1 MFKLIQ
7 EQNPQAEHI
16 TNKYL
21 KNDTI
26 IARQYQISIAKNCL
40 LQNTAVILPTG
51 LGKTIIAF
59 LVIAEILPK
68 RVLFLAPTKPLVMQ
82 HYENCKRFVNI
93 EERKVIMLS
102 GSIPQK
108 KRALQFDSGT
118 IIISTPQTIKN
129 DIFKGLYTLEDI
141 HLIIFDE
148 MHKAVE
154 KYAYVELAKKF
165 NGLIL
170 GLTASPGSKKKKIN
184 QIFENLKINNIE
196 RRLREDTDVKEHIKD
211 IRIEWIKVQM
221 NVALKEILEQ
231 LNRLFLQSI
240 KKLNKVGIL
249 TYKKPKYL
257 SKKDILASR
266 LSIKKRFGRRPYAFA
281 IYNIQSV
288 LLHTYHCLEL
298 IETQGIAPFLKYI
311 ENLNSRDKLSK
322 SEKTFLNKDE
332 LREAVDIAQKHNHIS
347 HPKLVMLRQIVETQF
362 QSEPDSLII
371 IFTQYRN
378 TIESIEGVLTGIR
391 DTKAQRFIGQGMQ
404 SNVRGMTQNQ
414 QKEVIENF
422 RKREINVLIAT
433 SVAEEGIDIPN
444 VNLVIFYEP
453 LPSEIRT
460 IQREG
465 RTGRTHIGKVAILI
479 TEGTRDEAYLY
490 AGMQKKKKMQ
500 RIVKEL
506 KSSRIWH

>member
-1 MFKLIQ
+1 
-7 EQNPQAEHI
+7 
-16 TNKYL
+16 
-21 KNDTI
+21 
-26 IARQYQISIAKNCL
+26 
-40 LQNTAVILPTG
+40 
-51 LGKTIIAF
+51 
-59 LVIAEILPK
+59 
-68 RVLFLAPTKPLVMQ
+68 
-82 HYENCKRFVNI
+82 
-93 EERKVIMLS
+93 
-102 GSIPQK
+102 
-108 KRALQFDSGT
+108 
-118 IIISTPQTIKN
+118 
-129 DIFKGLYTLEDI
+129 
-141 HLIIFDE
+141 
-148 MHKAVE
+148 
-154 KYAYVELAKKF
+154 
-165 NGLIL
+165 
-170 GLTASPGSKKKKIN
+170 
-184 QIFENLKINNIE
+184 
-196 RRLREDTDVKEHIKD
+196 
-211 IRIEWIKVQM
+211 
-221 NVALKEILEQ
+221 
-231 LNRLFLQSI
+231 
-240 KKLNKVGIL
+240 
-249 TYKKPKYL
+249 
-257 SKKDILASR
+257 
-266 LSIKKRFGRRPYAFA
+266 
-281 IYNIQSV
+281 

-298 IETQGIAPFLKYI
+298 IETQGISPFLKYI